1 MIVNLD
7 CQLDIRDKKELQL
20 KKELLLSDSPVG
32 MSVCRVLDFSLM
44 HEVLIHCG
52 QYLH

>member
-32 MSVCRVLDFSLM
+32 MSVCHVLDAGGPDPLWAIPSL
-44 HEVLIHCG
+44 G
-52 QYLH
+52 S